1 MSRKSTRTPFMA
13 DQVYHIYNRGNNR
26 EKLFYT
32 PENYQMFLELYK
44 DLPGTFAETYA
55 YCLIPNHFH
64 FLIRIKQDA
73 DQYEFVSQMR
83 RWLIKYAM
91 HINRQEGR
99 MGHLFTRPIKRIHVT
114 DEFYLKNLI
123 RYIHLNPSK
132 HGILLN
138 PEDYKYSSFR
148 SFLARDND
156 TIIEKEISMEF
167 FHNDY
172 LEFVDFHRIKH
183 SIEEIQSFIIDDEG

>member
-1 MSRKSTRTPFMA
+1 MA